1 AVLELAETEDMV
13 RASGYLETL
22 DDFRQ
27 IPLQLSVAGVPVT
40 LGDVA
45 RIQLGP
51 EMRRGIAELDG
62 EGETVGGVV
71 ILRSG
76 KNARET
82 LAAIHARLEELKGSL
97 PAGVEIVTT
106 YDRSQL
112 IDRAVANLSF
122 KLLEEFVVVALVC
135 GIFL

>member
-1 AVLELAETEDMV
+1 VLELAETEYMV
-13 RASGYLETL
+13 RASGYLQTL
-22 DDFRQ
+22 GDFRQ
-27 IPLQLSVAGVPVT
+27 IPLQLSARGVPVT

-45 RIQLGP
+45 HIQLGP

-82 LAAIHARLEELKGSL
+82 LAAVHAKLEELKSSL
-97 PAGVEIVTT
+97 PEGVEIVTT
-106 YDRSQL
+106 YDRSEL
-112 IDRAVANLSF
+112 IDRAVENLSF
-122 KLLEEFVVVALVC
+122 KLLE
-135 GIFL
+135 